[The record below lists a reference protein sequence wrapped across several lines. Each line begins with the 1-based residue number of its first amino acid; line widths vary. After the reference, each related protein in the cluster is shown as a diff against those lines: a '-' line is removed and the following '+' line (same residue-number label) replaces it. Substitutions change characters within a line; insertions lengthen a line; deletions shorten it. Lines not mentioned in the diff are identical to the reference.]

1 MRSSR
6 MRAAAARWLIEL
18 EFAESI
24 DAIWPQFDAWLR
36 ENPEHQKTYLRIEK
50 TWRALD
56 GLQWAWP
63 AKATRARRRSA
74 VTRRR

>member
-6 MRAAAARWLIEL
+6 VRAAAARWLIEL
-18 EFAESI
+18 ESAESV

-36 ENPEHQKTYLRIEK
+36 EDPSHQKAYLRIER

-56 GLQWAWP
+56 GLRTAWP
-63 AKATRARRRSA
+63 EEKTRARRRTAATS
-74 VTRRR
+74 RR